1 MTRLRTLIVE
11 DDFAVAHVARGFV
24 ERHLH
29 FEVVDVATTG
39 AEALHALRVHRPDVM
54 LLDIYLPDM
63 PGTEVLARARAA
75 GSDVDVIAVTAA
87 RDQET
92 VRLARRQGV
101 HHYLVKPFRMQ
112 ALHERL
118 DEVWRSHERD
128 IALLDEEE
136 LDQTAVDSL
145 LHRDTLAAAGQR
157 KGVSPVTLELVA
169 RALEQQAEPVSA
181 ATLAENPRDVT
192 GQCPPVPRAHGGC
205 GARRA
210 RTGIRPDRAPPGAV
224 LNANLGQR
232 TGQSVRCGS

>member
-24 ERHLH
+24 ERHPH

-39 AEALHALRVHRPDVM
+39 AAALHALRVYRPDVM

-63 PGTEVLARARAA
+63 PGTEVLTRARAA
-75 GSDVDVIAVTAA
+75 GSDVEVIAVTAA

-92 VRLARRQGV
+92 VRLARGQGV

-128 IALLDEEE
+128 VALLDAEE

-145 LHRDTLAAAGQR
+145 LHRDALAAAGQR
-157 KGVSPVTLELVA
+157 KGVSPVSLELVA
-169 RALEQQAEPVSA
+169 QALAQQDEAVSA
-181 ATLAENPRDVT
+181 GTLAETLGMSRVS
-192 GQCPPVPRAHGGC
+192 
-205 GARRA
+205 ARRYLEHMVDA
-210 RTGIRPDRAPPGAV
+210 GLAVREPIYGQTGRPQVRYSTRT
-224 LNANLGQR
+224 
-232 TGQSVRCGS
+232 